1 MQLAVKTLKGVKFTV
16 NAEESS
22 TISEVK
28 AIIEQEKSELPAAT
42 MKLIHSGKVL
52 KDTQTLAECQLK
64 PNAFLVVMVSKAK
77 KKPAAAAAT
86 PAPTPAVETPKTPAP
101 SSTPAAAA
109 ASTETSATAAAP
121 VAVAATPAASAPSTS
136 TPAAPAPPS
145 NDVSAETVSSLVA
158 MGFPEAEARACLRA
172 AGGNADVA
180 VEFLMN
186 GIPDYAQQA
195 AASSATVAATPAS
208 GSSSAS
214 GEPLSQLRNHPQI
227 NQLRT
232 LVQSNPGTLQA
243 VLTQIGQQ
251 QPDLLQ
257 EINGNQELF
266 LQIMNEPVSE
276 SSAPAP
282 APSSTSVGTGAGT
295 GAGDAPAGLPEMM
308 AGLGNPA
315 QMAQMIEG
323 MSPEQRQ
330 SMAAMM
336 GLTPEQLQMTMTA
349 ISQMPREE
357 FDNYM
362 NMAMQSE
369 GGMGMGGGSGAGAGG
384 APGGQQV
391 LRLSEEELAAVD
403 RLASMGFDRSEAAQA
418 YIACDKNEELAANL
432 LMDGGFGFGDD
443 SGGAGN
449 GDDMYD

>member
-1 MQLAVKTLKGVKFTV
+1 
-16 NAEESS
+16 
-22 TISEVK
+22 
-28 AIIEQEKSELPAAT
+28 
-42 MKLIHSGKVL
+42 
-52 KDTQTLAECQLK
+52 
-64 PNAFLVVMVSKAK
+64 
-77 KKPAAAAAT
+77 
-86 PAPTPAVETPKTPAP
+86 
-101 SSTPAAAA
+101 
-109 ASTETSATAAAP
+109 
-121 VAVAATPAASAPSTS
+121 
-136 TPAAPAPPS
+136 
-145 NDVSAETVSSLVA
+145 

>member
-1 MQLAVKTLKGVKFTV
+1 
-16 NAEESS
+16 
-22 TISEVK
+22 
-28 AIIEQEKSELPAAT
+28 
-42 MKLIHSGKVL
+42 
-52 KDTQTLAECQLK
+52 
-64 PNAFLVVMVSKAK
+64 
-77 KKPAAAAAT
+77 
-86 PAPTPAVETPKTPAP
+86 
-101 SSTPAAAA
+101 
-109 ASTETSATAAAP
+109 
-121 VAVAATPAASAPSTS
+121 
-136 TPAAPAPPS
+136 
-145 NDVSAETVSSLVA
+145 
-158 MGFPEAEARACLRA
+158 
-172 AGGNADVA
+172 
-180 VEFLMN
+180 MN

-369 GGMGMGGGSGAGAGG
+369 GGSCRDCYWD
-384 APGGQQV
+384 P
-391 LRLSEEELAAVD
+391 S
-403 RLASMGFDRSEAAQA
+403 
-418 YIACDKNEELAANL
+418 
-432 LMDGGFGFGDD
+432 
-443 SGGAGN
+443 
-449 GDDMYD
+449 